1 MSIGLL
7 QIQSGTFPPNIIK
20 IGQQSTFDLV
30 RPIAER
36 KRVPFF
42 ETQCRWVNHC
52 CNDRTV

>member
-42 ETQCRWVNHC
+42 ETQCR
-52 CNDRTV
+52 